1 MIRIAIIEDDDDMMR
16 IVSKCVKE
24 SSMGVADLDIC
35 CLTNAEDFLDKA
47 KQEEFDILFSDI
59 ELPGMN
65 GIELGKLVREK
76 YPELYLV
83 YLTSHSEFAAESY
96 TIEAYQYILKKD
108 MESRFPLVV
117 KRLVDKISKE
127 HEQYRWIGT
136 FSDKKKIY
144 YKDIISISKLK
155 GAKYVE
161 YVTVNDI
168 FRERIP
174 LECLLRELNSKEFI
188 VVERGFVVNMKHI
201 ARVAGNTLYLD
212 NGDKAMISRARIAE
226 VKEQIHLYWRGI

>member
-65 GIELGKLVREK
+65 GIELGKMVREK

-96 TIEAYQYILKKD
+96 TIEA
-108 MESRFPLVV
+108 
-117 KRLVDKISKE
+117 
-127 HEQYRWIGT
+127 T
-136 FSDKKKIY
+136 
-144 YKDIISISKLK
+144 
-155 GAKYVE
+155 
-161 YVTVNDI
+161 
-168 FRERIP
+168 
-174 LECLLRELNSKEFI
+174 
-188 VVERGFVVNMKHI
+188 
-201 ARVAGNTLYLD
+201 NTY
-212 NGDKAMISRARIAE
+212 
-226 VKEQIHLYWRGI
+226 